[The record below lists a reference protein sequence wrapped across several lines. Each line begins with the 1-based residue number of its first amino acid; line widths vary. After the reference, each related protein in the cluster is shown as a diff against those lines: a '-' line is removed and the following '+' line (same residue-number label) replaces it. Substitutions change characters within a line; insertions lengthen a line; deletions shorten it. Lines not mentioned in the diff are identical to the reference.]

1 MEDKY
6 DNDDDA
12 DDDNDNLV
20 GDLILMIH
28 PKLNIVQAVLHLHL
42 ATNKVIFYKIL
53 YFCTIPVVRR
63 TFVECKFRLVTN
75 VFITLLSCHII
86 PFVIVMQFK
95 IYKH

>member
-12 DDDNDNLV
+12 DDDDDDNLV

-53 YFCTIPVVRR
+53 
-63 TFVECKFRLVTN
+63 
-75 VFITLLSCHII
+75 
-86 PFVIVMQFK
+86 K
-95 IYKH
+95 ISSLPPKSNIFLPWASAA